1 MYIYYIKTI
10 NNYNILK
17 FIRKVKHIKM
27 SITAKYLSKS
37 GVKGKDLDGIVR
49 EQLLIIDDKLQK
61 ADRTWGRNI
70 VSQDLPTTFTLSGL
84 EKKSAQLIIYTAIVR
99 SLKERGFYVR
109 LLLEEHRTTIFIEWV
124 TDLNGEEI
132 KAMNNLISSVRIS
145 SRELDNFLKID
156 KTTHKNKK

>member
-1 MYIYYIKTI
+1 
-10 NNYNILK
+10 
-17 FIRKVKHIKM
+17 M

-145 SRELDNFLKID
+145 SRELDSFLKID
-156 KTTHKNKK
+156 KKNKK